1 MPSMPD
7 GIGDQAGC
15 PAVCA
20 AVEPSSAAPSCGDLR
35 GRGELRRRA
44 RTEPRLHVG
53 DGLVDQ
59 REHLAL
65 VGRVSS
71 LNVPTSMPLESFVLA
86 RMSAATS
93 STLGAMS
100 IG

>member
-1 MPSMPD
+1 VQRSP
-7 GIGDQAGC
+7 
-15 PAVCA
+15 
-20 AVEPSSAAPSCGDLR
+20 
-35 GRGELRRRA
+35 RA
-44 RTEPRLHVG
+44 DRIRVG